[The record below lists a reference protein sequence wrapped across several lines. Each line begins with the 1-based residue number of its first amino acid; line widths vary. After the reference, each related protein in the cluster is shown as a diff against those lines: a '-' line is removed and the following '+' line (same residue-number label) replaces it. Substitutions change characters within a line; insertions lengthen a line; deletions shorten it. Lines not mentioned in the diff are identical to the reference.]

1 MLNEFEGARKD
12 LAEAQSLSPDDK
24 SVQQKLALLAKREK
38 QYEQKEK
45 KVYAKMFGSSES
57 KDTDSP
63 GKVKAQ
69 QPSPTALPP
78 ASVASEVRSFAI
90 CVF

>member
-57 KDTDSP
+57 KATDSP

-69 QPSPTALPP
+69 QPSPAALPP
-78 ASVASEVRSFAI
+78 ASVSSEVSSFALYL
-90 CVF
+90 F